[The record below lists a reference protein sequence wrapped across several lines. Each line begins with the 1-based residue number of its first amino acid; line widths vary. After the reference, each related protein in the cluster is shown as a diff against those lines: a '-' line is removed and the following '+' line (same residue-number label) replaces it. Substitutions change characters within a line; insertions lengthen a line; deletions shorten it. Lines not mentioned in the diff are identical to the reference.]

1 MSYRVALVEL
11 PLVREA
17 GTDRIRDPADAHR
30 ICSDLADLAQ
40 ESFHVLTV
48 DARNRLVG
56 RHMVSLGIADAS
68 LIHPREVVRPAI
80 LDGAAAVVLLHN
92 HPSGDPTPS
101 AEDVRLTRQM
111 VDAGK
116 VVGIRVMDHVIIGRP
131 AEPQGDRPGRPGF
144 LSMRES
150 GLCDFA

>member
-30 ICSDLADLAQ
+30 ACSDLADMAQ
-40 ESFHVLTV
+40 ETFHVLTV
-48 DARNRLVG
+48 DARNGLLG
-56 RHMVSLGIADAS
+56 RHMVSLGLADSS
-68 LIHPREVVRPAI
+68 LVHPREVFRPAI
-80 LDGAAAVVLLHN
+80 LDGATAVVLLHN

-101 AEDVRLTRQM
+101 AEDVRITRQ
-111 VDAGK
+111 VIDAGK

-131 AEPQGDRPGRPGF
+131 AGPDGGRAGRPGW
-144 LSMRES
+144 LSLRES
-150 GLCDFA
+150 GICDFA